1 MYNWSGRTTDAGCT
15 PEALCC
21 SQLMIFRDF
30 IMESCWSRRL
40 TGSCWYAMYLLLYL
54 LLGRSSQES
63 SEQRL
68 CEAAGRC
75 SSGRPEAK

>member
-1 MYNWSGRTTDAGCT
+1 MYTRSVVLQPTDD
-15 PEALCC
+15 L
-21 SQLMIFRDF
+21 SDF